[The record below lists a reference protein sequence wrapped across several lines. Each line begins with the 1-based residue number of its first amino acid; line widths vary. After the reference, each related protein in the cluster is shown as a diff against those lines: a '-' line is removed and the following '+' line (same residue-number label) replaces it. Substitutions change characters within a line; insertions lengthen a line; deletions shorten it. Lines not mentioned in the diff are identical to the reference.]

1 MRKIVTKGDRAIS
14 RTLGVSIIVAIVAVS
29 TFSILITQGVQ
40 IPFFSSTPAE
50 KVSACTN
57 LTSTGGAFGGF
68 NTTVCFDITNFTL
81 KSVNNSKIG
90 ISLLVFNA
98 SGSFVYQGN
107 LGEKSLSPYNST
119 VTSSSNNF
127 SVNSKYTIQI
137 YGSYAPIT
145 ISLIAYY
152 SGNTVY
158 NSGKIYYSSP
168 CVQDFSILEYS
179 CLFSSGNNIS
189 GYNTSVYLNISST
202 SKSVPNSLIGI
213 IFNITNSTGTYN
225 YKGYLNGNI
234 RNVSSNASIA
244 TLVSNSTQFS
254 SGNSYLITLFGHSRT
269 SSVDISLYNCAS
281 IIAILNMT

>member
-119 VTSSSNNF
+119 VTSSSKNF
-127 SVNSKYTIQI
+127 SVKSKYTIQI
-137 YGSYAPIT
+137 YGSHSTIT
-145 ISLIAYY
+145 ISLIVYY
-152 SGNTVY
+152 SGNMVY
-158 NSGKIYYSSP
+158 NSGKRYCNSPSDKIFSSG
-168 CVQDFSILEYS
+168 EHS
-179 CLFSSGNNIS
+179 CLLSTGNNIS
-189 GYNTSVYLNISST
+189 GYNTSVFLNISST
-202 SKSVPNSLIGI
+202 SMSVPNSLIGI